1 MYTCEVLR
9 LYKFSWKRQVTNT
22 QMYILKHWHIIYGTY
37 IFNDI
42 FWKCQLLLNDIYTQ
56 KLKKKRLEW
65 IVSECKTF
73 LVIGYQ
79 TLCYMLLKIIEDSWK
94 AIIYVIHNC
103 LYLFYY
109 KVRLI
114 TLKTMTCRAMTSM

>member
-56 KLKKKRLEW
+56 KLKKKTRMD
-65 IVSECKTF
+65 C
-73 LVIGYQ
+73 
-79 TLCYMLLKIIEDSWK
+79 
-94 AIIYVIHNC
+94 
-103 LYLFYY
+103 
-109 KVRLI
+109 VR
-114 TLKTMTCRAMTSM
+114 M